1 MKLSMDIIEQWI
13 QKYNPVSTIVSDELT
28 IAGIRLFSYE
38 KTPDP
43 DYLYIGRTGDFFQRS
58 QDKEVLLVHR
68 KDVISL
74 RTEEL
79 EDVFDMVMDA
89 FVYYQKW
96 EQTMFAAFQ
105 QENPEQVIIDACRDI
120 FGPVFFTDTSLQVTA
135 FSRQYPKGSVNRN
148 WDDFWDIGTLSVD
161 SLVQMQKGKYMEML
175 PQKWDCEIFYEEYTD
190 SYPWSMMISQENS
203 EHQLTGQLT
212 IVSQEKFRKYQKHL
226 AQILKKALCLVA
238 GHDSGKQ
245 QGTVVQSLFRDFLQG
260 RHLDENGFRTFYQM
274 QGWEPSRP
282 GVVAILEKDDAGG
295 RNYGYQ
301 MWALCSYFPEIVF
314 CQDGESGNGNIVCGV
329 PVKQRR
335 FEESGNRYGTEFPE
349 RFSDMLK
356 RLGFRMHCSYPFA
369 GIRNMSIQY
378 KQARK
383 ALEKGV
389 KDYYNCALE
398 DMTAL
403 YRDPLLRRLAIH
415 PALDRLREYDSLK
428 STDFYHILRVY
439 LQCERDRVLTAKR
452 LFVHKNTLVYRLK
465 RIVEIFDLNLD
476 NAYER
481 EYLTVSFLVMENS
494 GN

>member
-1 MKLSMDIIEQWI
+1 MKLSMDIIEHWI
-13 QKYNPVSTIVSDELT
+13 SRYEPVSTIVSDELT

-58 QDKEVLLVHR
+58 QAKEVLLVHR

-96 EQTMFAAFQ
+96 EQTMLAAFQ

-120 FGPVFFTDTSLQVTA
+120 FGPMFFTDTSLQVTA
-135 FSRQYPKGSVNRN
+135 FSRQYPRGSINRN

-161 SLVQMQKGKYMEML
+161 SLVKMQDGEYMEKL
-175 PQKWDCEIFYEEYTD
+175 PQKWDCEIFYEEYAEK
-190 SYPWSMMISQENS
+190 YPWSMMISQENS

-212 IVSQEKFRKYQKHL
+212 IISQQKFRKYQRHL
-226 AQILKKALCLVA
+226 AQILKQALCLIA

-245 QGTVVQSLFRDFLQG
+245 QGTVAQSLFRDFLQG
-260 RHLDENGFRTFYQM
+260 KHLDENGFRTFYQM
-274 QGWEPSRP
+274 QGWEPSQP
-282 GVVAILEKDDAGG
+282 GVVAILEKKDAGG

-314 CQDGESGNGNIVCGV
+314 CQDADSGQGNIICGI
-329 PVKQRR
+329 PVKEQKLT
-335 FEESGNRYGTEFPE
+335 ESGNRYGVELPE
-349 RFSDMLK
+349 RFADMLK
-356 RLGFRMHCSYPFA
+356 RLGFQIHCSYPFT

-378 KQARK
+378 RQAKK
-383 ALEKGV
+383 AQEKGV
-389 KDYYNCALE
+389 REYYDCALS
-398 DMTAL
+398 DLTAL
-403 YRDPLLRRLAIH
+403 YRDSLLRRLAIH
-415 PALDRLREYDSLK
+415 PALERLREYDSRK

-439 LQCERDRVLTAKR
+439 LQCERNRVLTAKM

-465 RIVEIFDLNLD
+465 KIVEMFGLDLD
-476 NAYER
+476 SAYER
-481 EYLTVSFLVMENS
+481 EYLAVSFLVMENS

>member
-1 MKLSMDIIEQWI
+1 M
-13 QKYNPVSTIVSDELT
+13 
-28 IAGIRLFSYE
+28 
-38 KTPDP
+38 
-43 DYLYIGRTGDFFQRS
+43 
-58 QDKEVLLVHR
+58 
-68 KDVISL
+68 
-74 RTEEL
+74 
-79 EDVFDMVMDA
+79 
-89 FVYYQKW
+89 
-96 EQTMFAAFQ
+96 
-105 QENPEQVIIDACRDI
+105 
-120 FGPVFFTDTSLQVTA
+120 
-135 FSRQYPKGSVNRN
+135 
-148 WDDFWDIGTLSVD
+148 
-161 SLVQMQKGKYMEML
+161 
-175 PQKWDCEIFYEEYTD
+175 
-190 SYPWSMMISQENS
+190 
-203 EHQLTGQLT
+203 
-212 IVSQEKFRKYQKHL
+212 VSQEKFGKYQKHL

-274 QGWEPSRP
+274 QGWDPSRP

-465 RIVEIFDLNLD
+465 RIVEIFDLDLD

>member
-1 MKLSMDIIEQWI
+1 MDIIEQWI
-13 QKYNPVSTIVSDELT
+13 QKYDPVSTIVSDELT

-89 FVYYQKW
+89 FVYYQKL
-96 EQTMFAAFQ
+96 EQTMLAAFQ

-175 PQKWDCEIFYEEYTD
+175 PKKWDCEIFYEEYSD

-226 AQILKKALCLVA
+226 AQILKQALCLVA

-245 QGTVVQSLFRDFLQG
+245 
-260 RHLDENGFRTFYQM
+260 
-274 QGWEPSRP
+274 
-282 GVVAILEKDDAGG
+282 
-295 RNYGYQ
+295 
-301 MWALCSYFPEIVF
+301 
-314 CQDGESGNGNIVCGV
+314 
-329 PVKQRR
+329 
-335 FEESGNRYGTEFPE
+335 
-349 RFSDMLK
+349 
-356 RLGFRMHCSYPFA
+356 
-369 GIRNMSIQY
+369 
-378 KQARK
+378 
-383 ALEKGV
+383 
-389 KDYYNCALE
+389 
-398 DMTAL
+398 
-403 YRDPLLRRLAIH
+403 
-415 PALDRLREYDSLK
+415 
-428 STDFYHILRVY
+428 
-439 LQCERDRVLTAKR
+439 
-452 LFVHKNTLVYRLK
+452 
-465 RIVEIFDLNLD
+465 
-476 NAYER
+476 
-481 EYLTVSFLVMENS
+481 
-494 GN
+494 